1 MKVLILGPKARYEAY
16 MPEFVAQLPFE
27 TAYCS
32 LDQSPQQAARENAD
46 AQILFTDPIV
56 DVTGEL
62 MDLMPGLK
70 LIQSEGVAYNRID
83 LEAARARNIFV
94 CNNKGCN
101 AASVAEHTVML
112 MLMALRHG
120 ITGHNA
126 LRAGRQREMK
136 EAVMPPT
143 LRSWV
148 YPLWAW

>member
-32 LDQSPQQAARENAD
+32 LDQSPLQAARENAD

-70 LIQSEGVAYNRID
+70 PVSYTHLDHSRPA
-83 LEAARARNIFV
+83 
-94 CNNKGCN
+94 
-101 AASVAEHTVML
+101 
-112 MLMALRHG
+112 ALRGGVRHRLPQG
-120 ITGHNA
+120 LRRGREGQPGH
-126 LRAGRQREMK
+126 AG
-136 EAVMPPT
+136 AH
-143 LRSWV
+143 
-148 YPLWAW
+148 

>member
-70 LIQSEGVAYNRID
+70 PVSYTHLT
-83 LEAARARNIFV
+83 L
-94 CNNKGCN
+94 
-101 AASVAEHTVML
+101 
-112 MLMALRHG
+112 
-120 ITGHNA
+120 
-126 LRAGRQREMK
+126 
-136 EAVMPPT
+136 PT
-143 LRSWV
+143 N
-148 YPLWAW
+148 